1 LSWDDNCGWAAS
13 DIKDG
18 AKSDS
23 NDLKIGLRDTER
35 CSRES
40 DLGDEVADLS
50 V

>member
-1 LSWDDNCGWAAS
+1 MSWDDDCGWGTS
-13 DIKDG
+13 DIEEG
-18 AKSDS
+18 AKSGS
-23 NDLKIGLRDTER
+23 NDLKIGLSDAER